1 MRNDENP
8 DMILFQPYS
17 EIDLDE
23 SPIVALG
30 CGHFFTIETLDG
42 LIGMKEVYEQD
53 QATSRYTSL
62 IENSHLAVEVPQ
74 CPNCRTPI
82 RQYVTQRYNRLI
94 NKAVIDE
101 TTKRFIVS
109 GQQELHNLEDRLKAL
124 GNVMENSRNSI
135 VPPIAIP
142 TGNPNAQDRVL
153 ENVRYI
159 LGESIKVRYKEA
171 RHLEQSIRSF
181 QKRTDTQ
188 HQPANKL
195 CQATLYAINKHR
207 TLDSALADLS
217 LYASAAMA
225 QDSGDQRIKH
235 GGQLIHIKTQCL
247 VLEDKFEVVD
257 LVKSKFPVNVLPP
270 NLLGS
275 ALVAETG
282 TFLNNCLPVI
292 DSCNK
297 EKLPRLA
304 VESTLYYSRIARAL
318 GSSGLINDNDR
329 KTMEGHREM
338 AKDLLE
344 KAAKL
349 CEQPFK
355 DSKALAEA
363 VGHSLKLLG
372 KEFYSEVTKE
382 ELESIKAA
390 MVSGPGGII
399 THSGHWYKCR
409 NGHPVS
415 SILC

>member
-1 MRNDENP
+1 
-8 DMILFQPYS
+8 
-17 EIDLDE
+17 
-23 SPIVALG
+23 
-30 CGHFFTIETLDG
+30 
-42 LIGMKEVYEQD
+42 
-53 QATSRYTSL
+53 
-62 IENSHLAVEVPQ
+62 
-74 CPNCRTPI
+74 
-82 RQYVTQRYNRLI
+82 
-94 NKAVIDE
+94 
-101 TTKRFIVS
+101 
-109 GQQELHNLEDRLKAL
+109 
-124 GNVMENSRNSI
+124 
-135 VPPIAIP
+135 
-142 TGNPNAQDRVL
+142 
-153 ENVRYI
+153 
-159 LGESIKVRYKEA
+159 
-171 RHLEQSIRSF
+171 
-181 QKRTDTQ
+181 
-188 HQPANKL
+188 
-195 CQATLYAINKHR
+195 
-207 TLDSALADLS
+207 
-217 LYASAAMA
+217 
-225 QDSGDQRIKH
+225 
-235 GGQLIHIKTQCL
+235 
-247 VLEDKFEVVD
+247 
-257 LVKSKFPVNVLPP
+257 
-270 NLLGS
+270 
-275 ALVAETG
+275 
-282 TFLNNCLPVI
+282 VI

-318 GSSGLINDNDR
+318 GSSGLVNDNDR